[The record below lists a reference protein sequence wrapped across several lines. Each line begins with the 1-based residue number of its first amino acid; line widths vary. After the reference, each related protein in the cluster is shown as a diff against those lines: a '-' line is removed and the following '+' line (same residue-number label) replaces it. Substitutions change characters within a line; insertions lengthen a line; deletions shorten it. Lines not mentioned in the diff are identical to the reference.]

1 MADNYTL
8 QTPEVEV
15 KPSMSAE
22 DLYKIIGS
30 GQEQKPN
37 QALNSESLYDLMKKT
52 PKEDEMTWGDVAAQ
66 AYQNVVPSGI
76 EMGKNIYGAIRHP
89 ITTAGSILDLATGGI
104 HNLMPEDIA
113 KWIDTHDTDPEST
126 KKAVE
131 MANAVGKF
139 YKERYGSSEGFK
151 KALAQDPVG
160 VASDISALLTG
171 GATIAGKVGA
181 PAKAV
186 ATLEKAADVT
196 NPILAVSKGTAAVGK
211 TGLGLLTGTSPETVG
226 QAAKS
231 GFAGTPK
238 LWTEFS
244 GDPDFWR
251 HVKGEGEL
259 TEPLDNARFNLNQMK
274 INKSNEYRS
283 GMTDISK
290 DKSVLDFNDIDQTLK
305 NAKDSLS
312 YKGKIKDDEAF
323 KVFNELENEVAK
335 WKKTNPAEYH
345 TPEGLDALKQRIGA
359 ITNRIPYEELNSN
372 RIGKD
377 IYNSVKDTISK
388 QAPTYSKVMS
398 DYTEASEQIRE
409 IEKALSLGGK
419 ASADT
424 ALRKLQSLT
433 RNNVST
439 NYGQRLNLAQQ
450 LEQEGGKPF
459 ISMLAGQ
466 ALSSPTAR
474 GLAGAGELAT
484 VLGSFYNPV
493 ALGALPFQT
502 PKLVGMSLYKAG
514 QLGQKLSEV
523 GKATGVNATRANT
536 LSNILN
542 AIKRTKEE

>member
-1 MADNYTL
+1 MADNYTI

-15 KPSMSAE
+15 KPSMTAD
-22 DLYKIIGS
+22 DLYSLIKGPA
-30 GQEQKPN
+30 ETKPT
-37 QALNSESLYDLMKKT
+37 QALSSESLFNLMQNA
-52 PKEDEMTWGDVAAQ
+52 PKEEGMGWGDVAAQ
-66 AYQNVVPSGI
+66 AYQNVIPSGI

-104 HNLMPEDIA
+104 HNLMPEDVA
-113 KWIDTHDTDPEST
+113 RWIDAHDTDPEAT

-131 MANAVGKF
+131 TANAVGKF

-211 TGLGLLTGTSPETVG
+211 TGLGLLTGTSPETIA
-226 QAAKS
+226 QSAKS
-231 GFAGTPK
+231 GW
-238 LWTEFS
+238 LN
-244 GDPDFWR
+244 DNDFWR

-323 KVFNELENEVAK
+323 KVFNELENEIAK

-514 QLGQKLSEV
+514 QAGAKLGDI
-523 GKATGVNATRANT
+523 GTKAGITATRANT
-536 LSNILN
+536 LSSILN

>member
-8 QTPEVEV
+8 KLPEVEV
-15 KPSMSAE
+15 KPSINPD
-22 DLYKIIGS
+22 DLYKIISS
-30 GQEQKPN
+30 GQEQKPT
-37 QALNSESLYDLMKKT
+37 QALTSESLYDVMTKA
-52 PKEDEMTWGDVAAQ
+52 PKQDEMGWGDVAAQ
-66 AYQNVVPSGI
+66 AYQNVIPSGI

-89 ITTAGSILDLATGGI
+89 LTTAGSILDLATGGL
-104 HNLMPEDIA
+104 HNIMPDDVA
-113 KWIDTHDTDPEST
+113 KWIDTAVHATPEET

-131 MANAVGKF
+131 TANAVGKF

-160 VASDISALLTG
+160 VASDVSALLSG
-171 GATIAGKVGA
+171 GATIASKAGA
-181 PAKAV
+181 PVKAV
-186 ATLEKAADVT
+186 TTLEKAADIT
-196 NPILAVSKGTAAVGK
+196 NPILATAKGTAAIGK
-211 TGLGLLTGTSPETVG
+211 TGLGLLTGTSPETIA
-226 QAAKS
+226 QSAKS
-231 GFAGTPK
+231 GFMN
-238 LWTEFS
+238 
-244 GDPDFWR
+244 DPNFWR
-251 HVKGEGEL
+251 HVKSEGEL
-259 TEPLDNARFNLNQMK
+259 TEPLDNARYNLNQMK

-290 DKSVLDFNDIDQTLK
+290 DKSVLEFNDIDQALK

-312 YKGKIKDDEAF
+312 FKGKIKDDEAF
-323 KVFNELENEVAK
+323 KIYQELENEIAK

-377 IYNSVKDTISK
+377 VYNSIKDTISK

-398 DYTEASEQIRE
+398 DYSEASEQIRE

-439 NYGQRLNLAQQ
+439 NYGQRMNLAQQ

-484 VLGSFYNPV
+484 ILGSFYNPV

-514 QLGQKLSEV
+514 QAGAKLGDIGSKV
-523 GKATGVNATRANT
+523 GINATRANT
-536 LSNILN
+536 LSSILN